1 MRTASIR
8 EVRHDFSRI
17 LEWVESGEE
26 VVITKRRDAV
36 ARILPIRRKKAVRAK
51 MPDFAA
57 RMRKVLGQKMISN
70 EEMKKIWDD
79 TRGTY

>member
-26 VVITKRRDAV
+26 VVITKRRNAV
-36 ARILPIRRKKAVRAK
+36 ARILPPKRKKAVRAK

-57 RMRKVLGQKMISN
+57 RLQKVFGQKIISN